1 MVAIIR
7 LGLVLLAS
15 ALTAQACTYC
25 QCKFQ
30 DNSHCCVYSDAAIGN
45 LDCTEICSKAHR
57 ADGVSNSDG
66 TAGTACNAGG
76 NYECISFIT
85 AQGRTPCY
93 KE

>member
-30 DNSHCCVYSDAAIGN
+30 DNSHCCVYS
-45 LDCTEICSKAHR
+45 
-57 ADGVSNSDG
+57 VSSPPMLSTQSPNSNVEKDPEKI
-66 TAGTACNAGG
+66 
-76 NYECISFIT
+76 Y
-85 AQGRTPCY
+85 
-93 KE
+93 